1 MYAAY
6 TDLQSMSDKK
16 SSLRDKSSISTLEML
31 IASHNLVSCVTFI
44 FQTRPNLPDGLIL
57 DLFIVSGME
66 FFLNIS
72 G

>member
-1 MYAAY
+1 
-6 TDLQSMSDKK
+6 
-16 SSLRDKSSISTLEML
+16 ML

-44 FQTRPNLPDGLIL
+44 FKRRPNLPDGLIL

>member
-1 MYAAY
+1 MPVFPGF
-6 TDLQSMSDKK
+6 
-16 SSLRDKSSISTLEML
+16 LE
-31 IASHNLVSCVTFI
+31 IIRVV
-44 FQTRPNLPDGLIL
+44 QTRPNLPDGLIL